1 MSNGVRYIARNDERG
16 WHVWDRILRSI
27 VAGGIRNF
35 TRDEA
40 IIRAEAFEQHAN
52 AAHIVR
58 CVNSH
63 DALIKALKD
72 MLRAVND
79 CIEDGSLDAD
89 AVKKH
94 DSTIQ
99 ARAALALAKEA

>member
-40 IIRAEAFEQHAN
+40 IIRAEAFEQE
-52 AAHIVR
+52 R
-58 CVNSH
+58 TRKPVN
-63 DALIKALKD
+63 KG
-72 MLRAVND
+72 
-79 CIEDGSLDAD
+79 E
-89 AVKKH
+89 
-94 DSTIQ
+94 
-99 ARAALALAKEA
+99 

>member
-1 MSNGVRYIARNDERG
+1 MTQHTPTATPWHTESGVEGEQPRWIVGAKGEQIAQCYSDYVNP
-16 WHVWDRILRSI
+16 VS
-27 VAGGIRNF
+27 
-35 TRDEA
+35 
-40 IIRAEAFEQHAN
+40 AN
-52 AAHIVR
+52 AAFIVQA
-58 CVNSH
+58 VNAH
-63 DALIKALKD
+63 DALVKALED

-99 ARAALALAKEA
+99 ARAALKLAKEA

>member
-1 MSNGVRYIARNDERG
+1 MSQQQHTPTATPWHTESGVESEQPSWIVGANGEQIAQCYSDYVNP
-16 WHVWDRILRSI
+16 VS
-27 VAGGIRNF
+27 
-35 TRDEA
+35 
-40 IIRAEAFEQHAN
+40 AN

-63 DALIKALKD
+63 DALVKALKD